1 MFDEICWI
9 FELGAVQECVN
20 LVDLV
25 KSFQTSTYICFSL
38 AKIGFDIARR
48 GLSDLAKTMP
58 KVRKTV
64 RLPLS

>member
-25 KSFQTSTYICFSL
+25 KSFPTNSNEHLL
-38 AKIGFDIARR
+38 AKIGVDKAENE
-48 GLSDLAKTMP
+48 
-58 KVRKTV
+58 
-64 RLPLS
+64 PLNVFVIFKLWDSIFT